1 MTKSEQFRQ
10 MSKQGM
16 TIAQIAKETNS
27 NYSFVYTV
35 IKRLPEEEQS
45 EDYELLHERMSKL
58 QVSHLSDAMG
68 RAGVLDGLKPVNPSS
83 RLVARAF
90 TLRAMP
96 GDNLTLHWAITQAQP
111 GEVIVV
117 DGGGLLDV
125 ALWGELMSLAAQ
137 ARGIAGLVIDGAIR
151 DQETLAAMDF
161 AVYARGST
169 PRGPVKASMGEASIP
184 IACGG
189 VVVKPGDLIVGD
201 GDGVAVIPQEKLDAI
216 LTAAE
221 AIAAKEEILK
231 ERIARGERLFDLL
244 NLGAVIK

>member
-10 MSKQGM
+10 MFRQGKS
-16 TIAQIAKETNS
+16 IAQIAKETNS

-35 IKRLPEEEQS
+35 IKRLSDEETV
-45 EDYELLHERMSKL
+45 DYEQLHERLSKL

-68 RAGVLDGLKPVNPSS
+68 RTGVLDGLHPVNPQS

-90 TLRAMP
+90 TVRAMP
-96 GDNLTLHWAITQAQP
+96 GDNLTLHWAVTQAQP

-117 DGGGLLDV
+117 DAGGLLSV

-151 DQETLAAMDF
+151 DQETLATMDF
-161 AVYARGST
+161 PVYAKGST
-169 PRGPVKASMGEASIP
+169 PRGPVKASMGEINTP
-184 IACGG
+184 ISCGG

-201 GDGVAVIPQEKLDAI
+201 ADGVAVIPQEKLDAI
-216 LTAAE
+216 LSAAE
-221 AIAAKEEILK
+221 AIAAKEEMLK
-231 ERIARGERLFDLL
+231 EKIARGERLFDLL
-244 NLGAVIK
+244 NLGTVIR